1 MTLRTRNHRRGRPS
15 WPVLSLM
22 LILATVLAGCA
33 TGVGTPTQ
41 RYLLEAG
48 GDGAPPEVSGSRT
61 LVVES
66 PRLAAYLDS
75 DGIVMQTG
83 PVSIHQASNHL
94 WAEDLAGQLGRML
107 RHGLARRVTGLRV
120 VGPGEAPPDRN
131 ALRLRMDVES
141 FQGRYDGYAVVAGE
155 WRLLAADGTPREAR
169 RFRIERALSADGYA
183 ALVNTLAAAW
193 RVVVAG
199 VAEALATDPSP
210 DQAAARSQRKTRSG
224 GTLNSS
230 LSR

>member
-1 MTLRTRNHRRGRPS
+1 MVWAWSSHLPAGPR
-15 WPVLSLM
+15 
-22 LILATVLAGCA
+22 LAVVIVLAIGLALTGCA
-33 TGVGTPTQ
+33 TPGDESAQ
-41 RYLLEAG
+41 RYVLDAG
-48 GDGAPPEVSGSRT
+48 GGAALPEVAGDRA

-83 PVSIHQASNHL
+83 PVSVHQARHHL

-107 RHGLARRVTGLRV
+107 RHGLASKVTDLRILS
-120 VGPGEAPPDRN
+120 PGEASSGGDRPR
-131 ALRLRMDVES
+131 LRLDVES
-141 FQGRYDGYAVVAGE
+141 FQGRYDGRAVVAGE
-155 WRLLAADGTPREAR
+155 WRLIAADGTIR
-169 RFRIERALSADGYA
+169 RAQRFHVERVLTADGYA
-183 ALVNTLAAAW
+183 ALVKTLAAAW
-193 RVVVAG
+193 REVVAG
-199 VAEALATDPSP
+199 VADALAKGQAT